1 MIIPHEG
8 KDQNYNSAHVKT
20 RPLGPGFSFEADWT
34 AEKSEAAG
42 LRSRDCG
49 QGDESAVLTVV
60 THARRLR
67 RFMLL
72 KLQSLAIQTVRCAHR
87 TRGYSGHES
96 LDSEWRFG
104 ETRGTGATIFCG
116 VKSRRFANFLEY
128 IPHHETGAVWINAF
142 DSSHEGL
149 LGSKSFSPDGCLT

>member
-96 LDSEWRFG
+96 LHSEWRFARRTVVVSRAPSAAKLVG
-104 ETRGTGATIFCG
+104 TLTRPAAPATESVVRNCRRDWVIRIGA
-116 VKSRRFANFLEY
+116 
-128 IPHHETGAVWINAF
+128 PP
-142 DSSHEGL
+142 
-149 LGSKSFSPDGCLT
+149 SP